1 MASLVHILCAEDRA
15 HNQKS
20 ESIGSEAQDQ
30 AKVATE
36 ESASSAN
43 IYRFKIDDVYCALQ
57 RPEGCFV
64 SLSSDK
70 GLYDLINEV
79 FRAVLTPLCDDNII
93 SHMWSV
99 SLYSSERGDTFHGPF
114 HHRKPEC
121 SEMHPRNLGDL
132 SLSVGATGRFK
143 SQSGSFAFKLVD
155 VRAVEASTSS
165 SPSSAM
171 EALSGSSLPSVERLA
186 PSPWSTNVITDFL
199 TSEEMDRAMTYRDA
213 FAAYMADDNAWMR
226 CRKSER
232 EREYVTG
239 SPHHIFVAGK
249 PESSPWGYADNPEVT
264 LLILLLK
271 SGAKFKQSWESI
283 LKYGLIR
290 RTQAATS
297 MKWYQIRKEDLNQT
311 NSMISYFSWT
321 AGVVRGKSSG
331 MMILDAKRIAR
342 NLMEAALAHD
352 IPVLGPPPRRP
363 SRLNSRELRHI
374 VCKYKIPGHQNLE
387 DLQDLPE
394 DCRANKKART
404 ELLGDNSDS
413 DDSDDSDC

>member
-1 MASLVHILCAEDRA
+1 MDSLVH
-15 HNQKS
+15 K
-20 ESIGSEAQDQ
+20 DQ
-30 AKVATE
+30 AKMVTE
-36 ESASSAN
+36 EFACASSTN

-64 SLSSDK
+64 SLPSDK

-79 FRAVLTPLCDDNII
+79 FRAVMTPLCDDDII
-93 SHMWSV
+93 SHLWSV

-121 SEMHPRNLGDL
+121 SEMHPRNLCDL
-132 SLSVGATGRFK
+132 SLSVGATGRFE

-165 SPSSAM
+165 SPSAM

-213 FAAYMADDNAWMR
+213 FAAYMAGDNAWKR
-226 CRKSER
+226 CHKSER
-232 EREYVTG
+232 ERESVTG
-239 SPHHIFVAGK
+239 NPHHIFVAGK
-249 PESSPWGYADNPEVT
+249 PESFPWGCADNAELT

-271 SGAKFKQSWESI
+271 SGAKFKRSWESI
-283 LKYGLIR
+283 LKYGLPR

-297 MKWYQIRKEDLNQT
+297 MKWYQLRKEDLNHRD
-311 NSMISYFSWT
+311 SMSSYFSWT
-321 AGVVRGKSSG
+321 SRVVRGKSSG

-342 NLMEAALAHD
+342 NLMQAALAD
-352 IPVLGPPPRRP
+352 GIPVLGPPPFKDSHSQWCR
-363 SRLNSRELRHI
+363 I
-374 VCKYKIPGHQNLE
+374 VCKYKIPGHQILA
-387 DLQDLPE
+387 DLPE
-394 DCRANKKART
+394 ECREKLLQEKPWLQDGAANKKART

-413 DDSDDSDC
+413 DDSYDSDR